1 MKIATLS
8 VGFADGFYPGW
19 MRKQGPVLVNGRRT
33 RFLGCCMD
41 QAFIDVTGIP
51 CEIGDKVIMVGR
63 DGDEQITT
71 WGGSLPS
78 SMAICPRIEVQERTW
93 VL

>member
-1 MKIATLS
+1 
-8 VGFADGFYPGW
+8 
-19 MRKQGPVLVNGRRT
+19 
-33 RFLGCCMD
+33 MD

-71 WGGSLPS
+71 WEMEQFCENTFEFLYGTLGHRVESIGES
-78 SMAICPRIEVQERTW
+78 Y
-93 VL
+93 